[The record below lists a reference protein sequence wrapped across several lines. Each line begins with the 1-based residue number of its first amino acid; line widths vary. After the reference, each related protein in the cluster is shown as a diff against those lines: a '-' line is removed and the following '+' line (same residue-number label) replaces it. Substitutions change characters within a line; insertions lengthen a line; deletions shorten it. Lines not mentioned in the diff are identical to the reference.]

1 MALESNAQIPYA
13 GVYEPVDFG
22 NLILQQSE
30 AEQKARLAEL
40 KKQQEA
46 KKGYAAL
53 GKLQAK
59 TSGEKVFD
67 TEINKYYE
75 DLVSFA
81 TDHLRSGIDI
91 LDPTNPAGEAFIKG
105 QQVLRE
111 KGVKAQEMDAKLDQL
126 RKDQVNFGK
135 YDPEIYNGFVNDI
148 LSSKNI
154 DEAEAKYN
162 EFPID
167 GLAQVVNAP
176 ELTQKIVN
184 EYKLDKTVE
193 SIVKASAAQGKK
205 DIVKYTEE
213 VAGATADD
221 ILKQYQSLPTY
232 STGKQQWTYKK
243 SQGNSDPAYNFPT
256 YDDYLKATIKAQ
268 VDAKKSEIE
277 TIIGN
282 PTYNTYV
289 NTGGSTTTTGGGNY
303 VQSVTGANENL
314 AGSDNFTKTKPVGG
328 KTFFK
333 VDKNDTAW
341 LNKNI
346 GAGNYSID
354 GSDVYIDPN
363 YLYAFDDSTNPNTI
377 FQISW
382 TDTQRGKKEGS
393 GWHPTEAEF
402 KDMHGNN
409 VKGYPIR
416 FKWNQFGDAWAEIR
430 TTSGTVWVPANDST
444 TAKYTDTQKKNAIL
458 NAGELV
464 RAIREADNKSGSS
477 SNPVGDLWKLFDKTS
492 GFKSL

>member
-59 TSGEKVFD
+59 TSGERVFD
-67 TEINKYYE
+67 TEIDKYYS

-81 TDHLRSGIDI
+81 TEHLRSGIDI

-105 QQVLRE
+105 QQVLRD

-126 RKDQVNFGK
+126 RKDQINFNK

-148 LSSKNI
+148 LASNSI

-162 EFPID
+162 EFPIE

-176 ELTQKIVN
+176 DLTQKIVN
-184 EYKLDKTVE
+184 EYKLDKTID
-193 SIVKASAAQGKK
+193 SIVKASAAQGRK
-205 DIVKYTEE
+205 DVVTYAQE

-221 ILKQYQSLPTY
+221 ILKQYQALPTY

-243 SQGNSDPAYNFPT
+243 SQGNSDPAYKFST

-277 TIIGN
+277 TIIGT

-289 NTGGSTTTTGGGNY
+289 NTGGSTTTTGGGNF
-303 VQSVTGANENL
+303 VQSVTGDTANT
-314 AGSDNFTKTKPVGG
+314 AGASFQKPG
-328 KTFFK
+328 KTVGNKTFLN
-333 VDKNDTAW
+333 VNKNDPTW

-346 GAGNYSID
+346 GAGNYIIE
-354 GSDVYIDPN
+354 GNDVYIDPN
-363 YLYAFDDSTNPNTI
+363 YLYAFDDAANPSTI
-377 FQISW
+377 FQINWATSK
-382 TDTQRGKKEGS
+382 RGTRDGA
-393 GWHPTEAEF
+393 GYHPDAAEF
-402 KDMHGNN
+402 KDMHGNS
-409 VKGYPIR
+409 VDGYPIR
-416 FKWNQFGDAWAEIR
+416 FKWNQFGQGWAEIR
-430 TTSGTVWVPANDST
+430 SGSGTVWIPVTDSPE
-444 TAKYTDTQKKNAIL
+444 YDGTQKSNAIL
-458 NAGELV
+458 NAGELL
-464 RAIREADNKSGSS
+464 RAIKSAREDSS
-477 SNPVGDLWKLFDKTS
+477 STTNPVGELFKLFDKNR
-492 GFKSL
+492 GFISL